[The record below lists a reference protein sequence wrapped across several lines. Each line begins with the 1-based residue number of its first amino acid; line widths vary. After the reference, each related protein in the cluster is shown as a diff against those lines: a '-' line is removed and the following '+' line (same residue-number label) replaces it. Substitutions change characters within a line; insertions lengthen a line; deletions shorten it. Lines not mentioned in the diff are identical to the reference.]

1 MLGEVLILG
10 AGVSG
15 LATLEYLNT
24 QGTSEVSSYTLV
36 GGKESLSLK
45 KLPQINVDG
54 RIVLGTD
61 EIPDPVRG
69 DVYDIA
75 VVSPGISPY
84 SEIFQAAKKKS
95 KRVISEVELA
105 YLELPI
111 RWIGI
116 TGTNGKTTT
125 TTLVAHM
132 LNEMGSYAIAAG
144 NIGFPLTSLVAKFK
158 QDFDEAKKRAD
169 REKSETFYAFAN
181 GRYEAVAKEKKP
193 EETGGEWLSAFPW
206 IVAELSSYQLE
217 NTFLFHP
224 KIACLLNVASDHLAW
239 HKGFVNYRAAKT
251 KIFQNLEK
259 TDYCVV
265 NIDDENTLEIARFL
279 QEAGKTVFIVS
290 SRPEE
295 TFVHFFQGDT
305 DANNLKNA
313 AYLDPDTKH
322 LNLVLEGMRYD
333 IGEAAAFPLKG
344 EHNVRNMLAALS
356 LVSLATRKTAR
367 FKEMSAQNFADA
379 LAKALKSCPA
389 LPHRIEEVA
398 TIDGVTFINDSKAT
412 NYASTLVALEAL
424 SNKSKVLLFGGKD
437 KGIELTKYILEFL
450 GGECEAIVCFG
461 EAGKRCQAELEAFF
475 EKKKGKVSEK
485 PKSNAHKGETP
496 AFKRPEIYGVKNLE
510 EAVLRAEKV
519 AKELPASCVLL
530 SPGFSSFDE
539 FSSFE
544 ERGDSFKKIV
554 YGLKNKNE
562 NNHKKTGKSTRK

>member
-45 KLPQINVDG
+45 KLPQTNVDG

-69 DVYDIA
+69 DLYDIA

-84 SEIFQAAKKKS
+84 SEIFQAAQKKS
-95 KRVISEVELA
+95 KRIISEVELA

-132 LNEMGSYAIAAG
+132 LNEMGSFAIAAG
-144 NIGFPLTSLVAKFK
+144 NIGLPLTSLMAKFK

-169 REKSETFYAFAN
+169 CEKSETFYAFPN
-181 GRYEAVAKEKKP
+181 GRYEAVVTDEKQEGAS
-193 EETGGEWLSAFPW
+193 EEFPDAFPW

-224 KIACLLNVASDHLAW
+224 KIACLLNVAPDHLAW
-239 HKGFVNYRAAKT
+239 HKGFENYRSAKA

-265 NIDDENTLEIARFL
+265 DIDDESTLEIARSL
-279 QEAGKTVFIVS
+279 QEAGKTVFVVS

-295 TFVHFFQGDT
+295 IFVNFFQGKT
-305 DANNLKNA
+305 DASNLKNA

-322 LNLVLEGMRYD
+322 LNLALEGAHYD

-356 LVSLATRKTAR
+356 LVSIATRNTSR
-367 FKEMSAQNFADA
+367 FKEMPAQNFADA

-398 TIDGVTFINDSKAT
+398 TIDGVTFVNDSKAT
-412 NYASTLVALEAL
+412 NYASTLVALKAL
-424 SNKSKVLLFGGKD
+424 SNESKVLLFGGKE
-437 KGIELTKYILEFL
+437 KGIELTKDILDAL
-450 GGECEAIVCFG
+450 GSECEAIVCFG
-461 EAGKRCQAELEAFF
+461 EAGKRCQAELEVFF
-475 EKKKGKVSEK
+475 EREPGEAGEIQKES
-485 PKSNAHKGETP
+485 KSKNKISAS
-496 AFKRPEIYGVKNLE
+496 KRPEIYGASNLE
-510 EAVLRAEKV
+510 EAVSTAEKLAKKLRA
-519 AKELPASCVLL
+519 SCILL

-544 ERGDSFKKIV
+544 ERGDAFNKIV
-554 YGLKNKNE
+554 YGLKNKDTKTQ
-562 NNHKKTGKSTRK
+562 KKTDKPMS